1 MYLRHLHVQNVKLLR
16 SFELPF
22 TRLDGTPRMWT
33 VIIGENGLCKTTLLQ
48 AIALAALG
56 KDRANQLGDI
66 PSLRD
71 QRRPRSEA
79 SISARFG
86 FGELG
91 HRLGRRYPG
100 LTSTQRPLHP
110 PSLRSR
116 LEIGPLWKV
125 FQGGSRYDDTGG
137 APTNPDDPMAEA
149 RGMSL
154 GHWFC
159 AGYGVNRA
167 LPLPVVTQHDVTDVI
182 RARVASLFAP
192 VQIIGTGFADLL
204 GEEQAR
210 AYAKSLKRV
219 LLGQTALL
227 PNVRDVEL
235 GGRKG
240 VTKAED
246 LVKKHRFSYSVGSKA
261 HKLPAT
267 WLSHGYQSTI
277 AWVAD
282 LVGHVMWEADKRPV
296 PAEEMEGL
304 VLVDELDLHL
314 HPRWQVGLVQAL
326 KRTFPRL
333 QFIVTTHS
341 PMLLPGLEAD
351 EVVRLAQ
358 DEEGNVVWR
367 APGRSPKLM
376 TGSDLYETFFDL
388 PGVYPEELAAALRT
402 YTNLA
407 ADPDRDDEEEA
418 ALRHAQALL
427 RDAGIDL
434 EWEPRPRRVGDDA
447 HDSH

>member
-1 MYLRHLHVQNVKLLR
+1 MYLRNLRVQNVKLLR
-16 SFELPF
+16 NFELSLVRP
-22 TRLDGTPRMWT
+22 DGTPRMWT
-33 VIIGENGLCKTTLLQ
+33 VILGENGLCKTTLLQ
-48 AIALAALG
+48 TIALAALG

-71 QRRPRSEA
+71 QRRQRAQA
-79 SISARFG
+79 SISADFG
-86 FGELG
+86 FGAIG
-91 HRLGRRYPG
+91 HQHGRRYPG
-100 LTSTQRPLHP
+100 LSGRRPAHP
-110 PSLRSR
+110 PRLTSS
-116 LEIGPLWKV
+116 LEIGPRWKV
-125 FQGGSRYDDTGG
+125 FRGASRWEEPGLGATDT
-137 APTNPDDPMAEA
+137 DDPMAEA

-154 GHWFC
+154 AHWFC

-192 VQIIGTGFADLL
+192 VQLIGTGFADLL
-204 GEEQAR
+204 AEPQAR
-210 AYAKSLKRV
+210 EYAKSLKRA
-219 LLGQTALL
+219 LLEQAELL
-227 PNVRDVEL
+227 PNVRDLEL

-246 LVKKHRFSYSVGSKA
+246 LVKKHRFSYSVGGKA

-277 AWVAD
+277 AWIAD
-282 LVGHVMWEADKRPV
+282 LVGHVMWEADKQPV
-296 PAEEMEGL
+296 PAAEMEGL

-341 PMLLPGLEAD
+341 PMLLPSLEAD

-388 PGVYPEELAAALRT
+388 PGTYPKELAAALRT

-407 ADPDRDDEEEA
+407 ADPDRDDEEET
-418 ALRHAQALL
+418 ALRRAQALL

-434 EWEPRPRRVGDDA
+434 EWEPRPRRADDA

>member
-1 MYLRHLHVQNVKLLR
+1 MYLRHLQLQNVKLLR
-16 SFELPF
+16 NFQLPF
-22 TRLDGTPRMWT
+22 TRPDGTPRMWT

-71 QRRPRSEA
+71 LRNPAAEVRLQAE
-79 SISARFG
+79 FG

-91 HRLGRRYPG
+91 HGLGRSYPG
-100 LTSTQRPLHP
+100 LTGAERP
-110 PSLRSR
+110 PSAPTLLSW
-116 LEIGPLWKV
+116 LELAPQWKV
-125 FQGGSRYDDTGG
+125 FQGGSDYLP
-137 APTNPDDPMAEA
+137 PTRVTEPRDPMAEA
-149 RGMSL
+149 RGTSL

-167 LPLPVVTQHDVTDVI
+167 LPMPVVAQHDVTDVI
-182 RARVASLFAP
+182 RTRVASLFSS
-192 VQIIGTGFADLL
+192 VQLIGTGFADLL
-204 GEEQAR
+204 AEPQAR
-210 AYAKSLKRV
+210 EYAKSLKHA
-219 LLGQTALL
+219 LLNQTELL
-227 PNVRDVEL
+227 PNVRDLEL

-246 LVKKHRFSYSVGSKA
+246 LVKKHRFSYSVGGKA

-277 AWVAD
+277 AWIAD

-388 PGVYPEELAAALRT
+388 PGIYPEELAAALRT

-407 ADPDRDDEEEA
+407 ADPNRDDEEEA
-418 ALRHAQALL
+418 ALRRAQALL
-427 RDAGIDL
+427 RDAGIVL
-434 EWEPRPRRVGDDA
+434 EWEPRPRRAEDDA
-447 HDSH
+447 DDSH

>member
-1 MYLRHLHVQNVKLLR
+1 MYLRNLRVQNVKLLR
-16 SFELPF
+16 DFELSLVRPN
-22 TRLDGTPRMWT
+22 GTPRMWT
-33 VIIGENGLCKTTLLQ
+33 VIIGENGSCKTTLLQ

-71 QRRPRSEA
+71 QRRPSAQA
-79 SISARFG
+79 SISADFG
-86 FGELG
+86 FGEIG

-100 LTSTQRPLHP
+100 LTSGRRPARP
-110 PSLRSR
+110 PLLRSS
-116 LEIGPLWKV
+116 LEIGPRWKV
-125 FQGGSRYDDTGG
+125 FQGGSLWEESSASSTHGG
-137 APTNPDDPMAEA
+137 DPMAEA

-154 GHWFC
+154 PHWFC

-167 LPLPVVTQHDVTDVI
+167 LPVPVVTQHDVTDVI

-192 VQIIGTGFADLL
+192 VQLIGTGFADLL
-204 GEEQAR
+204 AEPQAR
-210 AYAKSLKRV
+210 EYAKSLKRV
-219 LLGQTALL
+219 LLGQTELL
-227 PNVRDVEL
+227 PNVRDLEL

-246 LVKKHRFSYSVGSKA
+246 LVKKHRFSYSVGGKA

-277 AWVAD
+277 AWIAD
-282 LVGHVMWEADKRPV
+282 LVGHVMWEADKQPV
-296 PAEEMEGL
+296 PADEMEGL

-326 KRTFPRL
+326 KQTFPRL

-367 APGRSPKLM
+367 IPGRSPKLM
-376 TGSDLYETFFDL
+376 TGSDLYETFFEL

-402 YTNLA
+402 YTYLA

-418 ALRHAQALL
+418 ALRRAEVQL
-427 RDAGIDL
+427 RDAGIEL
-434 EWEPRPRRVGDDA
+434 EWEPRPRRGDDDA

>member
-1 MYLRHLHVQNVKLLR
+1 MYLRHLSVQNVKLLR

-22 TRLDGTPRMWT
+22 VRPDGTPRMWT

-48 AIALAALG
+48 TIALAALG
-56 KDRANQLGDI
+56 KDRANQLADI

-71 QRRPRSEA
+71 QRAHGETVSLQAEL
-79 SISARFG
+79 G
-86 FGELG
+86 FGALG
-91 HRLGRRYPG
+91 HERGRSYPG
-100 LTSTQRPLHP
+100 LA
-110 PSLRSR
+110 
-116 LEIGPLWKV
+116 
-125 FQGGSRYDDTGG
+125 G
-137 APTNPDDPMAEA
+137 AD
-149 RGMSL
+149 R
-154 GHWFC
+154 
-159 AGYGVNRA
+159 
-167 LPLPVVTQHDVTDVI
+167 
-182 RARVASLFAP
+182 FAP
-192 VQIIGTGFADLL
+192 VQLIGTGFADLL
-204 GEEQAR
+204 AKPQAR
-210 AYAKSLKRV
+210 EYAKSLKRA
-219 LLGQTALL
+219 LLEQAELL
-227 PNVRDVEL
+227 PNVRDLEL
-235 GGRKG
+235 GGRSG

-246 LVKKHRFSYSVGSKA
+246 LVKKHRFSYSVGGKA

-277 AWVAD
+277 AWIAD
-282 LVGHVMWEADKRPV
+282 LVGHVMWEADKQPV

-351 EVVRLAQ
+351 EVVRLTQ

-376 TGSDLYETFFDL
+376 TGSDLYETFFEL
-388 PGVYPEELAAALRT
+388 PGTYPEDLAAALRT

-418 ALRHAQALL
+418 ALSRAHALL

-434 EWEPRPRRVGDDA
+434 EWEPRPRRADDA